1 MVLTT
6 LFRTKEK
13 EALWIQPSSP
23 PHYGKLG
30 KYLKIKHICQGVT
43 EKSRRGNKVYFCLLR
58 RFASSATLSLDQIRC
73 IEIQVPKATC
83 SKWEHTSLKVA
94 ADGI

>member
-1 MVLTT
+1 MP
-6 LFRTKEK
+6 FRTKEK
-13 EALWIQPSSP
+13 EALWIQPSSH

-30 KYLKIKHICQGVT
+30 EYLKIEHICQGVT
-43 EKSRRGNKVYFCLLR
+43 EKSCRANKVYFCLLR

-73 IEIQVPKATC
+73 IEIQVPKATYRKC
-83 SKWEHTSLKVA
+83 ECTSLRVA